1 MAGIFRG
8 TVQLRHGTAASWT
21 AANPVLLQGE
31 AGVETDTGRVKYGDG
46 TRTWNVLVYAAM
58 ESGNLDGGSPST
70 VYGGTTPLD
79 GGGP

>member
-1 MAGIFRG
+1 MAGVFRG

-21 AANPVLLQGE
+21 STNPVLLLGE

-46 TRTWNVLVYAAM
+46 SRRWTFLTYAAM
-58 ESGNLDGGSPST
+58 ESGNLDGGLPNT
-70 VYGGTTPLD
+70 TYGGTTPLD